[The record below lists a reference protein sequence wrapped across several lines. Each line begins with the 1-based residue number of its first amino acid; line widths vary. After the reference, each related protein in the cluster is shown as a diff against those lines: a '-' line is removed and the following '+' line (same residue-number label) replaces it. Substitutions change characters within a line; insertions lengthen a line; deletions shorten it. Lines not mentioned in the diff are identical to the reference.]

1 LSLSEALIANEE
13 SLLDLLKQTFAEER
27 DKLKE
32 HLTQVASRV
41 TEAKSRIDSHQ
52 KSISDF
58 QRKNVP
64 SL

>member
-27 DKLKE
+27 EKLKE
-32 HLTQVASRV
+32 HLTKVASRV

-52 KSISDF
+52 KAISDF